1 MHLPTH
7 QFTHPTVHPFTQ
19 GSNIHMSLSF
29 CPSMIH
35 PSANPTIKSF
45 IHISIHSFI
54 DPTSPSSSSSSSSS
68 ASARRRLSPRLL
80 AFQGRLLCHT
90 SQALARKG
98 SGSST
103 HSSAIMQ
110 AGKKGQPV
118 CTRLKPLSRSVL
130 DLKGKASQAMSSDT
144 DALYHVQAKF
154 WVAKR
159 SCTYSRGSNKCLN
172 SSVRPPCCYFSQLY
186 HRGLLV
192 SCVDRHTGFR
202 DKAQ

>member
-1 MHLPTH
+1 MHLPNH

-29 CPSMIH
+29 RPSMIH

-45 IHISIHSFI
+45 IHISIHLFI
-54 DPTSPSSSSSSSSS
+54 NPTSPSSSSSSSV
-68 ASARRRLSPRLL
+68 SARHRLSPGLL
-80 AFQGRLLCHT
+80 ALQGRLLCHT

-130 DLKGKASQAMSSDT
+130 DLKGKASHTMSSDT
-144 DALYHVQAKF
+144 DAFNHVQAKF
-154 WVAKR
+154 WATKR
-159 SCTYSRGSNKCLN
+159 SCTFSRG
-172 SSVRPPCCYFSQLY
+172 
-186 HRGLLV
+186 
-192 SCVDRHTGFR
+192 
-202 DKAQ
+202 